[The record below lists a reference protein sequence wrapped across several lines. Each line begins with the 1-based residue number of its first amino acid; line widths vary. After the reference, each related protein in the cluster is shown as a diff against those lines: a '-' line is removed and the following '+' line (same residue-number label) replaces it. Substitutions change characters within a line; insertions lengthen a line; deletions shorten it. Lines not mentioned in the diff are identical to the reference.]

1 MSTPRLLAIT
11 TSREEGGA
19 EIHLRATLLA
29 ARARGCDV
37 HVALPG
43 NTATAAFREELLA
56 DGCRVQVLPVGG
68 QTVSKAAAY
77 LAIAGD
83 MLLTLACIA
92 RVRPDAVLLSMPTPE
107 ASPGAML
114 ACAVARIRTTVVF
127 QLVRSDLDVT
137 SRRRGLYRRIA
148 RGRQDWICESEANRG
163 TLSRQFGVERDQIA
177 LVRNGVP
184 LREVPAAAGQLKR
197 AALDIPASATMVL
210 TTGRL
215 GAQKDH
221 EVIVQALP
229 DLVALEQSLVFVW
242 AGDGP
247 LREQL
252 TEAVSA
258 TGLGRHVRLLGRRHD
273 VPELLAAAD
282 LFLMP
287 SRDEGG
293 APPFALAEAMLAGVP
308 VVVSDI
314 GPLREVIEDGR
325 NGLLFARGDPQ
336 DLARVLGEALSDRVM
351 LRELASSARE
361 QALRDFTVERMT
373 DGMLAHILR

>member
-1 MSTPRLLAIT
+1 MRTLRLLAIT
-11 TSREEGGA
+11 TSQEEGGA
-19 EIHLRATLLA
+19 EFHLRTTLRA
-29 ARARGCDV
+29 ARARGCEV
-37 HVALPG
+37 HLALPG
-43 NTATAAFREELLA
+43 HAKTATLRDDMLA
-56 DGCRVQVLPVGG
+56 DGCRVHVLPVGG
-68 QTVSKAAAY
+68 QGTSKAAAY
-77 LAIAGD
+77 LAIGRD
-83 MLLTLACIA
+83 TLLTLACIA
-92 RVRPDAVLLSMPTPE
+92 RVRPDAVLLSLPTPE

-114 ACAVARIRTTVVF
+114 ACAAARVPTTAIF
-127 QLVRSDLDVT
+127 QLVRSDMVVT

-148 RGRQDWICESEANRG
+148 RGRQDWICESEDNRG
-163 TLSRQFGVERDQIA
+163 TLSRQFGVARDQIA

-184 LREVPAAAGQLKR
+184 VREVPAAAGQRTR
-197 AALDIPASATMVL
+197 AALDIPAPATMVL

-221 EVIVQALP
+221 DVIIQALP
-229 DLVALEQSLVFVW
+229 DLVALDESLVFVW

-258 TGLGRHVRLLGRRHD
+258 TGLGRHVRLLGHRQD

-308 VVVSDI
+308 AVVSDI
-314 GPLREVIEDGR
+314 GALREVIDDGR
-325 NGLLFARGDPQ
+325 NGLVFARGDPD
-336 DLARVLGEALSDRVM
+336 DLVRVLSEALTDRVK
-351 LRELASSARE
+351 LHELASSARE